1 MKRQL
6 NEVQKDPTVS
16 HRAQLTTECP
26 CPSGAS
32 FTSALKFHCFPHPPH
47 MQWGSSDAGKE
58 QSKSLGDVV
67 GFQASIHLAYEC
79 NLSRISLGLASPLSF
94 HVEAHVV
101 SLCTNYS
108 TLGAEHIGNP

>member
-67 GFQASIHLAYEC
+67 GFQASIHLGYEC
-79 NLSRISLGLASPLSF
+79 NLSRISLAKKLRQ
-94 HVEAHVV
+94 V
-101 SLCTNYS
+101 SMWKLMLFLCVQT
-108 TLGAEHIGNP
+108 TVP